1 MQDSRPPAPDS
12 VVYWERML
20 ALRCPGSNPASAIG
34 YMGSVGPHFTVRCWC
49 KELNM
54 MAMLGVASGLRA
66 AFMQRSAD
74 CCPVSGG
81 IPALLWGQQGF
92 GDV

>member
-1 MQDSRPPAPDS
+1 
-12 VVYWERML
+12 
-20 ALRCPGSNPASAIG
+20 
-34 YMGSVGPHFTVRCWC
+34 
-49 KELNM
+49 
-54 MAMLGVASGLRA
+54 MAMLGVASGLWA